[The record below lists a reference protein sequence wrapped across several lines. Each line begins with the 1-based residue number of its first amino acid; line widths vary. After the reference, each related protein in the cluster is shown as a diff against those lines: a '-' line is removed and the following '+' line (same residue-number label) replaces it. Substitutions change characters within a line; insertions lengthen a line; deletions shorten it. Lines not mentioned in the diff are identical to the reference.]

1 MKIVEGLK
9 YSKDHEWV
17 KVEGNLATIGIT
29 DFAQHSLGDIVYIE
43 LPEIGDTIGKDETFG
58 VVESVK
64 AASDVYLPVSGTIV
78 KINEAL
84 VDEPEL
90 VNADAF
96 IRKMDKGYDS
106 EVGEGGSRL
115 STGEKQ
121 LISFARAILHNP
133 RLFVLDEAT
142 SSVDTETEVLIQ
154 HAIEETLKGR
164 TSFIIAHRLSTIRSA
179 DRILLLEGGRI
190 AEEGRHEELMAQGGY
205 YTSLYRAQFETY

>member
-1 MKIVEGLK
+1 MKIIEGLK
-9 YSKDHEWV
+9 YSTDHEWV

-90 VNADAF
+90 VNVDAF
-96 IRKMDKGYDS
+96 ENWMVCVEMDNLA
-106 EVGEGGSRL
+106 E
-115 STGEKQ
+115 
-121 LISFARAILHNP
+121 
-133 RLFVLDEAT
+133 LDELMDAAAY
-142 SSVDTETEVLIQ
+142 ETICNE
-154 HAIEETLKGR
+154 
-164 TSFIIAHRLSTIRSA
+164 
-179 DRILLLEGGRI
+179 
-190 AEEGRHEELMAQGGY
+190 
-205 YTSLYRAQFETY
+205 

>member
-58 VVESVK
+58 VAESVK
-64 AASDVYLPVSGTIV
+64 AASDVYLPVSGTVV

-96 IRKMDKGYDS
+96 ENWMVCVEMDNLA
-106 EVGEGGSRL
+106 E
-115 STGEKQ
+115 
-121 LISFARAILHNP
+121 
-133 RLFVLDEAT
+133 LDELMDAT
-142 SSVDTETEVLIQ
+142 AYETICN
-154 HAIEETLKGR
+154 
-164 TSFIIAHRLSTIRSA
+164 
-179 DRILLLEGGRI
+179 D
-190 AEEGRHEELMAQGGY
+190 
-205 YTSLYRAQFETY
+205 

>member
-29 DFAQHSLGDIVYIE
+29 DFAQHALGDIVYIE

-64 AASDVYLPVSGTIV
+64 AASDVYLPVSGTVV

-96 IRKMDKGYDS
+96 ENWMVCV
-106 EVGEGGSRL
+106 EMANLAE
-115 STGEKQ
+115 
-121 LISFARAILHNP
+121 
-133 RLFVLDEAT
+133 LDELMDAT
-142 SSVDTETEVLIQ
+142 AYETICN
-154 HAIEETLKGR
+154 
-164 TSFIIAHRLSTIRSA
+164 
-179 DRILLLEGGRI
+179 D
-190 AEEGRHEELMAQGGY
+190 
-205 YTSLYRAQFETY
+205 

>member
-96 IRKMDKGYDS
+96 ENWMVCVEMDNLA
-106 EVGEGGSRL
+106 E
-115 STGEKQ
+115 
-121 LISFARAILHNP
+121 
-133 RLFVLDEAT
+133 LDELMDAT
-142 SSVDTETEVLIQ
+142 AYETICN
-154 HAIEETLKGR
+154 
-164 TSFIIAHRLSTIRSA
+164 
-179 DRILLLEGGRI
+179 D
-190 AEEGRHEELMAQGGY
+190 
-205 YTSLYRAQFETY
+205 

>member
-9 YSKDHEWV
+9 YSTDHEWV

-64 AASDVYLPVSGTIV
+64 AASDVYLPVSGTVV
-78 KINEAL
+78 KINDAL

-96 IRKMDKGYDS
+96 ENWMVCVEMDNLA
-106 EVGEGGSRL
+106 E
-115 STGEKQ
+115 
-121 LISFARAILHNP
+121 
-133 RLFVLDEAT
+133 LDELMDAT
-142 SSVDTETEVLIQ
+142 AYEKICND
-154 HAIEETLKGR
+154 
-164 TSFIIAHRLSTIRSA
+164 
-179 DRILLLEGGRI
+179 
-190 AEEGRHEELMAQGGY
+190 
-205 YTSLYRAQFETY
+205 

>member
-90 VNADAF
+90 VNVDAF
-96 IRKMDKGYDS
+96 ENWMVCVEMDNLA
-106 EVGEGGSRL
+106 E
-115 STGEKQ
+115 
-121 LISFARAILHNP
+121 
-133 RLFVLDEAT
+133 LDELMDAAAY
-142 SSVDTETEVLIQ
+142 ETICNE
-154 HAIEETLKGR
+154 
-164 TSFIIAHRLSTIRSA
+164 
-179 DRILLLEGGRI
+179 
-190 AEEGRHEELMAQGGY
+190 
-205 YTSLYRAQFETY
+205 

>member
-43 LPEIGDTIGKDETFG
+43 LPEIGDAIGKEETFG

-64 AASDVYLPVSGTIV
+64 AASDVYLPVSGTVV

-96 IRKMDKGYDS
+96 ENWIVCVEMDDPS
-106 EVGEGGSRL
+106 ELEDL
-115 STGEKQ
+115 M
-121 LISFARAILHNP
+121 
-133 RLFVLDEAT
+133 DAT
-142 SSVDTETEVLIQ
+142 EYETIC
-154 HAIEETLKGR
+154 H
-164 TSFIIAHRLSTIRSA
+164 
-179 DRILLLEGGRI
+179 D
-190 AEEGRHEELMAQGGY
+190 
-205 YTSLYRAQFETY
+205 

>member
-29 DFAQHSLGDIVYIE
+29 DFAQHALGDIVYIE
-43 LPEIGDTIGKDETFG
+43 LPELGDTIGKDETFG

-64 AASDVYLPVSGTIV
+64 AASDVYLPVSGTVV

-96 IRKMDKGYDS
+96 ENWLIVVEMDK
-106 EVGEGGSRL
+106 
-115 STGEKQ
+115 
-121 LISFARAILHNP
+121 P
-133 RLFVLDEAT
+133 
-142 SSVDTETEVLIQ
+142 
-154 HAIEETLKGR
+154 
-164 TSFIIAHRLSTIRSA
+164 
-179 DRILLLEGGRI
+179 
-190 AEEGRHEELMAQGGY
+190 EELAELMSASEY
-205 YTSLYRAQFETY
+205 ETICND

>member
-64 AASDVYLPVSGTIV
+64 AASDVYLPVSGTVV

-96 IRKMDKGYDS
+96 ENWMVCVEMDNLA
-106 EVGEGGSRL
+106 E
-115 STGEKQ
+115 
-121 LISFARAILHNP
+121 
-133 RLFVLDEAT
+133 LDELMDAT
-142 SSVDTETEVLIQ
+142 AYETICNE
-154 HAIEETLKGR
+154 
-164 TSFIIAHRLSTIRSA
+164 
-179 DRILLLEGGRI
+179 
-190 AEEGRHEELMAQGGY
+190 
-205 YTSLYRAQFETY
+205 

>member
-1 MKIVEGLK
+1 MKIVDGLK

-64 AASDVYLPVSGTIV
+64 AASDVYLPVSGTVV

-96 IRKMDKGYDS
+96 ENWMVCVEMDNLA
-106 EVGEGGSRL
+106 E
-115 STGEKQ
+115 
-121 LISFARAILHNP
+121 
-133 RLFVLDEAT
+133 LDELMDAT
-142 SSVDTETEVLIQ
+142 TYETICN
-154 HAIEETLKGR
+154 
-164 TSFIIAHRLSTIRSA
+164 
-179 DRILLLEGGRI
+179 D
-190 AEEGRHEELMAQGGY
+190 
-205 YTSLYRAQFETY
+205 

>member
-43 LPEIGDTIGKDETFG
+43 LPELGDTIGKDETFG

-64 AASDVYLPVSGTIV
+64 AASDVYLPVSGTVV

-96 IRKMDKGYDS
+96 ENWMVCVEMDNLA
-106 EVGEGGSRL
+106 E
-115 STGEKQ
+115 
-121 LISFARAILHNP
+121 
-133 RLFVLDEAT
+133 LDELMDAT
-142 SSVDTETEVLIQ
+142 AYETICN
-154 HAIEETLKGR
+154 
-164 TSFIIAHRLSTIRSA
+164 
-179 DRILLLEGGRI
+179 D
-190 AEEGRHEELMAQGGY
+190 
-205 YTSLYRAQFETY
+205 

>member
-43 LPEIGDTIGKDETFG
+43 LPELGDTIGKDETFG

-64 AASDVYLPVSGTIV
+64 AASDVYLPVSGTVV

-96 IRKMDKGYDS
+96 ENWMVCVEMDNLA
-106 EVGEGGSRL
+106 E
-115 STGEKQ
+115 
-121 LISFARAILHNP
+121 
-133 RLFVLDEAT
+133 LDELMDAAAY
-142 SSVDTETEVLIQ
+142 ETICNE
-154 HAIEETLKGR
+154 
-164 TSFIIAHRLSTIRSA
+164 
-179 DRILLLEGGRI
+179 
-190 AEEGRHEELMAQGGY
+190 
-205 YTSLYRAQFETY
+205 

>member
-43 LPEIGDTIGKDETFG
+43 LPELGDTIGKDETFG

-64 AASDVYLPVSGTIV
+64 AASDVYLPVSGTVV

-96 IRKMDKGYDS
+96 ENWMVCVEMDNLA
-106 EVGEGGSRL
+106 E
-115 STGEKQ
+115 
-121 LISFARAILHNP
+121 
-133 RLFVLDEAT
+133 LDELMDAT
-142 SSVDTETEVLIQ
+142 TYETICN
-154 HAIEETLKGR
+154 
-164 TSFIIAHRLSTIRSA
+164 
-179 DRILLLEGGRI
+179 D
-190 AEEGRHEELMAQGGY
+190 
-205 YTSLYRAQFETY
+205 

>member
-43 LPEIGDTIGKDETFG
+43 LPELGDTIGKDETFG

-64 AASDVYLPVSGTIV
+64 AASDVYLPVSGTVV

-96 IRKMDKGYDS
+96 ENWIVCVEMDNLA
-106 EVGEGGSRL
+106 E
-115 STGEKQ
+115 
-121 LISFARAILHNP
+121 
-133 RLFVLDEAT
+133 LDALM
-142 SSVDTETEVLIQ
+142 DAAAYETICNE
-154 HAIEETLKGR
+154 
-164 TSFIIAHRLSTIRSA
+164 
-179 DRILLLEGGRI
+179 
-190 AEEGRHEELMAQGGY
+190 
-205 YTSLYRAQFETY
+205 

>member
-96 IRKMDKGYDS
+96 ENWIVCVEMDDPS
-106 EVGEGGSRL
+106 EL
-115 STGEKQ
+115 
-121 LISFARAILHNP
+121 
-133 RLFVLDEAT
+133 
-142 SSVDTETEVLIQ
+142 
-154 HAIEETLKGR
+154 
-164 TSFIIAHRLSTIRSA
+164 
-179 DRILLLEGGRI
+179 
-190 AEEGRHEELMAQGGY
+190 EELMDATEY
-205 YTSLYRAQFETY
+205 ETICHD

>member
-64 AASDVYLPVSGTIV
+64 AASDVYLPVSGTVV

-96 IRKMDKGYDS
+96 ENWMVCVEMDNLAELD
-106 EVGEGGSRL
+106 EL
-115 STGEKQ
+115 MD
-121 LISFARAILHNP
+121 ARAY
-133 RLFVLDEAT
+133 
-142 SSVDTETEVLIQ
+142 ETICN
-154 HAIEETLKGR
+154 
-164 TSFIIAHRLSTIRSA
+164 
-179 DRILLLEGGRI
+179 D
-190 AEEGRHEELMAQGGY
+190 
-205 YTSLYRAQFETY
+205 

>member
-96 IRKMDKGYDS
+96 ENWIVCVEMDNLA
-106 EVGEGGSRL
+106 E
-115 STGEKQ
+115 
-121 LISFARAILHNP
+121 
-133 RLFVLDEAT
+133 LDELMDAAAY
-142 SSVDTETEVLIQ
+142 ETICNE
-154 HAIEETLKGR
+154 
-164 TSFIIAHRLSTIRSA
+164 
-179 DRILLLEGGRI
+179 
-190 AEEGRHEELMAQGGY
+190 
-205 YTSLYRAQFETY
+205 

>member
-64 AASDVYLPVSGTIV
+64 AASDVYLPVSGTVV

-96 IRKMDKGYDS
+96 ENWIVCVEMDNLA
-106 EVGEGGSRL
+106 E
-115 STGEKQ
+115 
-121 LISFARAILHNP
+121 
-133 RLFVLDEAT
+133 LDELMDAT
-142 SSVDTETEVLIQ
+142 AYETICN
-154 HAIEETLKGR
+154 
-164 TSFIIAHRLSTIRSA
+164 
-179 DRILLLEGGRI
+179 D
-190 AEEGRHEELMAQGGY
+190 
-205 YTSLYRAQFETY
+205 

>member
-64 AASDVYLPVSGTIV
+64 AASDVYLPVSGTVV
-78 KINEAL
+78 KINDAL

-96 IRKMDKGYDS
+96 ENWMVCVEMDNLA
-106 EVGEGGSRL
+106 E
-115 STGEKQ
+115 
-121 LISFARAILHNP
+121 
-133 RLFVLDEAT
+133 LDELMDAT
-142 SSVDTETEVLIQ
+142 AYEKICND
-154 HAIEETLKGR
+154 
-164 TSFIIAHRLSTIRSA
+164 
-179 DRILLLEGGRI
+179 
-190 AEEGRHEELMAQGGY
+190 
-205 YTSLYRAQFETY
+205 

>member
-90 VNADAF
+90 VNTDAF
-96 IRKMDKGYDS
+96 ENWMVCVEMDNLA
-106 EVGEGGSRL
+106 E
-115 STGEKQ
+115 
-121 LISFARAILHNP
+121 
-133 RLFVLDEAT
+133 LDELMDAT
-142 SSVDTETEVLIQ
+142 AYETICN
-154 HAIEETLKGR
+154 
-164 TSFIIAHRLSTIRSA
+164 
-179 DRILLLEGGRI
+179 D
-190 AEEGRHEELMAQGGY
+190 
-205 YTSLYRAQFETY
+205 

>member
-9 YSKDHEWV
+9 YSTDHEWV

-90 VNADAF
+90 VNVDAF
-96 IRKMDKGYDS
+96 ENWMVCVEMDNLA
-106 EVGEGGSRL
+106 E
-115 STGEKQ
+115 
-121 LISFARAILHNP
+121 
-133 RLFVLDEAT
+133 LDELMDAAAY
-142 SSVDTETEVLIQ
+142 ETICNE
-154 HAIEETLKGR
+154 
-164 TSFIIAHRLSTIRSA
+164 
-179 DRILLLEGGRI
+179 
-190 AEEGRHEELMAQGGY
+190 
-205 YTSLYRAQFETY
+205 